1 MNNDMCVIKYHTTT
15 HNKVVR
21 HAWHGIAMEL
31 LSFIEYYVIGKDN
44 TLYNVVANDMPLSC
58 TSNAIPQGKCVR
70 HGIEELETKKGHL
83 YT

>member
-1 MNNDMCVIKYHTTT
+1 MNTNMCVIKYHNMT
-15 HNKVVR
+15 HNNVVR

-31 LSFIEYYVIGKDN
+31 LSFIEYQVIGKYK

-58 TSNAIPQGKCVR
+58 TSNAITQGKCVR
-70 HGIEELETKKGHL
+70 HGIEELETKKGRL